1 MSHYTMLSKYG
12 NCTRLLKIKTSWK
25 SVVFTNKVGK
35 NSRYFVGVFK
45 KKISPLTLVGYEMI
59 IANSCP
65 MCTCGKIVKC
75 YIRRYK
81 CQSLTPR
88 WLSLLCSCVWWLMYI
103 IHVYNIPVDID
114 TKIKDVLLHVL
125 IMSVSMAGSSKKL
138 VCIKKYLKRLL

>member
-1 MSHYTMLSKYG
+1 MVTVHVWSK
-12 NCTRLLKIKTSWK
+12 LKQAENWLFLQIKLGRILDILWA
-25 SVVFTNKVGK
+25 FL
-35 NSRYFVGVFK
+35 K
-45 KKISPLTLVGYEMI
+45 KTISPLTLVGYEMI
-59 IANSCP
+59 IANSYP

-103 IHVYNIPVDID
+103 IYNIPVDID